1 MKLKWRKSG
10 KYAYKRARR
19 YEHIGRERK
28 LMVWKLPLRF
38 ILSEEV
44 FYVWKENEETT
55 RFSPR
60 WIDISGIC

>member
-1 MKLKWRKSG
+1 MNG
-10 KYAYKRARR
+10 
-19 YEHIGRERK
+19 
-28 LMVWKLPLRF
+28 WKLPLRF